1 MMNEKMNAIE
11 IALKMETDAISFYQ
25 EAAELTSHP
34 AGKRMFLSIME
45 DEKRHIDMLNNLV
58 NDMELTADKIDPMEK
73 IKSVFEELKDEMM
86 GGIEASENELQA
98 LETAM
103 KMEKEGFEFYKKVA
117 AESPDPKSKK
127 LFERLVLEEEKHY
140 AAFSN
145 TYAFLSDTGNWFMW
159 EEHSIV
165 DGGTP
170 TA

>member
-86 GGIEASENELQA
+86 GGIGASEDELQA